1 MHVNNKVFYFKLLVI
16 SMAIIWFLI
25 LGYTLKLHSVIEKNI
40 LGSIDELALHDR
52 KAFNAN
58 LDFILEELNG
68 IAKRMQLG
76 KEINLHQMYSNLN
89 IESST
94 TLFANLY
101 LVATNGMVY
110 SDKFVAYQ
118 SPPKILSGLMQQ
130 HNSIASGGRER
141 FVLDYTEHS
150 EFSAIS
156 SRNVIIYGIKLTNTE
171 IAGIQMSM
179 LVGTTDK
186 SFIQHNMIIESF
198 VDNGVVQ
205 GINFIIDSSGRY
217 IFGNKK
223 TIYPGKEKNFFA
235 FLEKNATPSID
246 KNEALEKIRNHET
259 FSFYAEEA
267 STKKLFYLVPFSAS
281 NIVAPDWYFVLA
293 INNDVLEEQQST
305 YSLMGL
311 SLLGLAILL
320 LAGIM
325 FYALRTNHKLYK
337 ANEAIKVRSEFL
349 SNMSHEIRTPLN
361 GMIGLNY
368 LINTHLSDKN
378 RMPQIREWL
387 KKSKSL
393 ADYLLSLLN
402 DILDMSKLQSGKIDI
417 QSEPYSIEAML
428 DDIWYMQSANMEK
441 KGINFSISK
450 DINWLWIIGDETRT
464 KQILTNILGNAAKF
478 TPRGGTVTL
487 QVSQKMLDGLHIF
500 TVYRCEDSGI
510 GMSPGFLKTIFDP
523 FSQEQNANSDNTIKG
538 TGLGMPICKELV
550 EAMEGTIVVDSV
562 LGKGS
567 IFTISIP
574 SKIGE
579 PISRNEPNTSSC
591 GMQPEWN
598 GIELPSS
605 SPRSDTDVHGKNK
618 IKILLA
624 EDADFN
630 VEFLVELLEG
640 EGFEV
645 IPALNGKMA
654 LEIFENSGID
664 EFDIILMDM
673 QMPVMDGGTAAAA
686 IRKLDRP
693 DAETVTIYACTA
705 NTFKEDVDKA
715 LASGMNDF
723 LTKPINIKIFL
734 EKLKKVKSSP
744 QLPSILSLDN
754 DTRN

>member
-246 KNEALEKIRNHET
+246 KNEAL
-259 FSFYAEEA
+259 
-267 STKKLFYLVPFSAS
+267 
-281 NIVAPDWYFVLA
+281 
-293 INNDVLEEQQST
+293 
-305 YSLMGL
+305 
-311 SLLGLAILL
+311 
-320 LAGIM
+320 
-325 FYALRTNHKLYK
+325 
-337 ANEAIKVRSEFL
+337 
-349 SNMSHEIRTPLN
+349 
-361 GMIGLNY
+361 
-368 LINTHLSDKN
+368 
-378 RMPQIREWL
+378 
-387 KKSKSL
+387 
-393 ADYLLSLLN
+393 
-402 DILDMSKLQSGKIDI
+402 
-417 QSEPYSIEAML
+417 
-428 DDIWYMQSANMEK
+428 
-441 KGINFSISK
+441 
-450 DINWLWIIGDETRT
+450 
-464 KQILTNILGNAAKF
+464 
-478 TPRGGTVTL
+478 
-487 QVSQKMLDGLHIF
+487 
-500 TVYRCEDSGI
+500 
-510 GMSPGFLKTIFDP
+510 
-523 FSQEQNANSDNTIKG
+523 
-538 TGLGMPICKELV
+538 
-550 EAMEGTIVVDSV
+550 
-562 LGKGS
+562 
-567 IFTISIP
+567 
-574 SKIGE
+574 
-579 PISRNEPNTSSC
+579 
-591 GMQPEWN
+591 
-598 GIELPSS
+598 
-605 SPRSDTDVHGKNK
+605 
-618 IKILLA
+618 
-624 EDADFN
+624 
-630 VEFLVELLEG
+630 
-640 EGFEV
+640 
-645 IPALNGKMA
+645 
-654 LEIFENSGID
+654 
-664 EFDIILMDM
+664 
-673 QMPVMDGGTAAAA
+673 
-686 IRKLDRP
+686 
-693 DAETVTIYACTA
+693 
-705 NTFKEDVDKA
+705 
-715 LASGMNDF
+715 
-723 LTKPINIKIFL
+723 
-734 EKLKKVKSSP
+734 
-744 QLPSILSLDN
+744 
-754 DTRN
+754 